1 MQPQYVLISGS
12 AAPDCHREKLD
23 RANQFVAAVTKEIIR
38 TGNGVTVLAGREP
51 VSDAA
56 GPTIFDWTVLR
67 AVAQVLDDSD
77 ENANRV
83 LAHVI
88 TAADSF
94 TKRFS
99 SENAH
104 LIQRLQMKGA
114 IDVQHIDE
122 NRYYGGSYRNKQAAL
137 SDALI
142 AVGGGK
148 GTYNIGD
155 RMLADGKPV
164 MPMDLSIGAR
174 SNDGEGALLLLSEM
188 KTDQR
193 TFLPCG
199 HAVVNRQLYA
209 LSLEQPTWSVQR
221 IAYTVANIL
230 AAELKV
236 IASDNDNPP
245 GGIRRLFNKAA
256 SKTPAVAQTTNHAT
270 RVIETIAKL
279 FE

>member
-1 MQPQYVLISGS
+1 MQPQYILISGS
-12 AAPDCHREKLD
+12 ATPDCPREKLE
-23 RANQFVAAVTKEIIR
+23 RAHQFVTAVTKEIVR
-38 TGNGVTVLAGREP
+38 TGSGVTVLVGREP

-99 SENAH
+99 PENAQ

-114 IDVQHIDE
+114 IDVQHIDK

-164 MPMDLSIGAR
+164 MPMDLSVGAR
-174 SNDGEGALLLLSEM
+174 SNDGDGALQLLSEM

-193 TFLPCG
+193 TFLPRS
-199 HAVVNRQLYA
+199 HTVVNLQLYA
-209 LSLEQPTWSVQR
+209 LSLEQPVASIRR
-221 IAYTVANIL
+221 IATAVAKIL
-230 AAELKV
+230 AIELEV
-236 IASDNDNPP
+236 SDRDNDKNDSSK
-245 GGIRRLFNKAA
+245 GGFLQRVMRRTPKAA
-256 SKTPAVAQTTNHAT
+256 QTAYYSA
-270 RVIETIAKL
+270 RAAEVL
-279 FE
+279 SGLLS